1 MFVCVV
7 CVCGVCVC
15 VCVCERP
22 CGPRGTGC
30 SWSRVVSRV
39 CCPSG
44 PAADLEMDTALELH
58 RAAADQSDEETQIQ
72 PSI

>member
-1 MFVCVV
+1 M
-7 CVCGVCVC
+7 CVC
-15 VCVCERP
+15 VCVRDRAVHGEQV
-22 CGPRGTGC
+22 C

-44 PAADLEMDTALELH
+44 PPADLEMDTALELH